1 MLKEIENWNKEK
13 EDGINQRREVK
24 GRIRAQEEAI
34 LEEERKRLAAA
45 HALAKAQAEK
55 HAEEMG
61 LPKPVDFPPPVLPDS
76 SLIKSK
82 ADKEETDSDDEYKD
96 IDIKRKL
103 KEFKKDHQNELF
115 PVEIINEAVR
125 WRLNQNDCQ
134 NRGYVLDGYPRSFTE
149 SNGVFFVQ
157 NPKPEPKFIIDE
169 ATGEKVPA
177 PEEMDEEALKEFL
190 KPKFQ
195 KNIYPDSVILLR
207 GSKDLISS
215 RLEKFLPGKTPE
227 ETKTWHWSP
236 EEQERR
242 YSIWYGNNAIANY
255 RDGDRPPM
263 SRFFQ
268 ENNTELFEVDCDG
281 ENFEMFESMR
291 IYIERD
297 GRPYNYLKSVAELN
311 KKREQQL
318 HEEESQWRDGL
329 RKEQEVKD
337 R

>member
-82 ADKEETDSDDEYKD
+82 ADKEEPDSDDEYKD
-96 IDIKRKL
+96 IDIKKKL

-227 ETKTWHWSP
+227 EMKTWHWSP

-242 YSIWYGNNAIANY
+242 Y
-255 RDGDRPPM
+255 
-263 SRFFQ
+263 
-268 ENNTELFEVDCDG
+268 
-281 ENFEMFESMR
+281 
-291 IYIERD
+291 
-297 GRPYNYLKSVAELN
+297 
-311 KKREQQL
+311 
-318 HEEESQWRDGL
+318 
-329 RKEQEVKD
+329 
-337 R
+337 